1 MDKELESKIDLL
13 AKEYAVKAIFEEYLC
28 FFEDAYDSVTAI
40 KNLNENGKFRK
51 MREEK
56 GLVMRGSEED
66 VYEQAIAA
74 SLIKTKAEIKNLL
87 CYAISLAAPKKPIDT
102 EVGEMGI
109 PPSCDG
115 ALCSPRDHH
124 PLHELATPNPPPQP
138 PRRTVKEIYYELETF
153 TDKVLDMV
161 IGENHHEFGTAV
173 GKEGVLCELTEKLNS
188 QQADARDAE
197 QPRLTVR
204 LTSFPESNGKRNWTA
219 MFVRAEPWD
228 GLIGNAGGITIK
240 HGELW
245 NRVAYEA
252 ERARFLIGE
261 RDTEPYILDYSTD
274 IQTPDAWTGETSP
287 R

>member
-40 KNLNENGKFRK
+40 KSLNENGKFRK

-109 PPSCDG
+109 PPSCGG

-173 GKEGVLCELTEKLNS
+173 GKEWVLCELTEKLNS
-188 QQADARDAE
+188 QQADALDANRWRELLNFVRYVDYSMERQEVKIVFDTVRGKKLTTIIDEAIAATKE
-197 QPRLTVR
+197 QP
-204 LTSFPESNGKRNWTA
+204 K
-219 MFVRAEPWD
+219 
-228 GLIGNAGGITIK
+228 
-240 HGELW
+240 
-245 NRVAYEA
+245 
-252 ERARFLIGE
+252 
-261 RDTEPYILDYSTD
+261 
-274 IQTPDAWTGETSP
+274 
-287 R
+287 

>member
-40 KNLNENGKFRK
+40 KSLNENGKFRK

-66 VYEQAIAA
+66 VYEQDIAA

-109 PPSCDG
+109 PLSCG
-115 ALCSPRDHH
+115 GEHSATSDHH
-124 PLHELATPNPPPQP
+124 PLCELAKPNPPSQP
-138 PRRTVKEIYYELETF
+138 SQRTAKEIYYELETF

-173 GKEGVLCELTEKLNS
+173 GKEGVLCELTGKLSS
-188 QQADARDAE
+188 QQADALDAE
-197 QPRLTVR
+197 RWRELLNFVRYVDYSMERQEVKIVFDTVR
-204 LTSFPESNGKRNWTA
+204 GKKLT
-219 MFVRAEPWD
+219 
-228 GLIGNAGGITIK
+228 TIID
-240 HGELW
+240 
-245 NRVAYEA
+245 EA
-252 ERARFLIGE
+252 IAATKEQ
-261 RDTEPYILDYSTD
+261 PK
-274 IQTPDAWTGETSP
+274 
-287 R
+287 